1 MQKVSYMGNGETTE
15 FAFNFPY
22 FENSNIIVTKNG
34 TTATGY
40 EIIGNP
46 GGLDADIPYI
56 GGRVVFEIA
65 PTALD
70 NITIARSL
78 PLSRVTDYQPLEKI
92 SPTTLNQDMNYMMEI
107 LKDLQDEFETLQTQ
121 YSEIANK
128 ESTAVLLAKM
138 QEIHNEITAV
148 SAQIAAL
155 GDVSQIRNDITT
167 LNTRTTG
174 MLDYVIESQT
184 PTAENNYTWFRKYKS
199 GWVEQGGIWTGS
211 WVVGNGT
218 SGTKTINIPVAM
230 NDTHYTVVVE
240 MCKGDSTGGDQMW
253 SFHETQGLTTT
264 SFSVVVGG
272 YNNSRTIT
280 RFVWQLSGVAA

>member
-1 MQKVSYMGNGETTE
+1 MGNGETTE

-22 FENSNIIVTKNG
+22 FENSNIIVTKNNVA
-34 TTATGY
+34 ATGY

-70 NITIARSL
+70 NITIARQL

-174 MLDYVIESQT
+174 MIDYVIESQS
-184 PTAENNYTWFRKYKS
+184 PTADNNYTWYRKYKS
-199 GWVEQGGIWTGS
+199 GWVEQGGTTTTDSSAVTVNMPIEMANTNYQ
-211 WVVGNGT
+211 VYATINQVGNFWIGAAPIT
-218 SGTKTINIPVAM
+218 AS
-230 NDTHYTVVVE
+230 
-240 MCKGDSTGGDQMW
+240 
-253 SFHETQGLTTT
+253 
-264 SFSVVVGG
+264 SFSV
-272 YNNSRTIT
+272 RTT
-280 RFVWQLSGVAA
+280 NTNGAATATSVCWQVHGFKG

>member
-22 FENSNIIVTKNG
+22 FENSNIIVTKNNVA
-34 TTATGY
+34 ATGY

-70 NITIARSL
+70 NITIARQL

-148 SAQIAAL
+148 SAQITAL
-155 GDVSQIRNDITT
+155 GDISTLRESVTTNSENITT
-167 LNTRTTG
+167 LDTRTTG
-174 MLDYVIESQT
+174 LIDYVVASQT
-184 PTAENNYTWFRKYKS
+184 PNADNNYTWYRKYKS
-199 GWVEQGGIWTGS
+199 GWVEQGGQIPSTTASSASKTVNLPITMTDTNYFACSNTGYTGNDAPNYGN
-211 WVVGNGT
+211 VVK
-218 SGTKTINIPVAM
+218 SK
-230 NDTHYTVVVE
+230 
-240 MCKGDSTGGDQMW
+240 
-253 SFHETQGLTTT
+253 TTT
-264 SFSVVVGG
+264 
-272 YNNSRTIT
+272 TIT
-280 RFVWQLSGVAA
+280 VGHLVNYTTNWMVSGISAI

>member
-22 FENSNIIVTKNG
+22 FEKSNIIVTKNG
-34 TTATGY
+34 NTATGY

-70 NITIARSL
+70 NITIARQL

-107 LKDLQDEFETLQTQ
+107 LKDLQDEYETLQTQ

-128 ESTAVLLAKM
+128 ESTTVLLAKM

-174 MLDYVIESQT
+174 MLDYVIESQM

-199 GWVEQGGIWTGS
+199 GWVEQGGDTSTGIGGVS
-211 WVVGNGT
+211 V
-218 SGTKTINIPVAM
+218 IFP
-230 NDTHYTVVVE
+230 VE
-240 MCKGDSTGGDQMW
+240 MADTNFSIMCSLKNTSSNHGAGGYDRYPGV
-253 SFHETQGLTTT
+253 SDITTT
-264 SFSVVVGG
+264 GFWLEQPS
-272 YNNSRTIT
+272 NSLYYTCWT
-280 RFVWQLSGVAA
+280 VSGMAVA